1 MRRKNGA
8 MVLCL
13 AMCGA
18 GCAGKPT
25 IPSEP
30 QIIRPPAY
38 LMTKRPIPDPPPVES
53 PTNADLVEYIRE
65 LQTTIRQLNDDLTA
79 IAISVE

>member
-1 MRRKNGA
+1 
-8 MVLCL
+8 
-13 AMCGA
+13 
-18 GCAGKPT
+18 
-25 IPSEP
+25 
-30 QIIRPPAY
+30 
-38 LMTKRPIPDPPPVES
+38 MTKRPIPDPPPVES